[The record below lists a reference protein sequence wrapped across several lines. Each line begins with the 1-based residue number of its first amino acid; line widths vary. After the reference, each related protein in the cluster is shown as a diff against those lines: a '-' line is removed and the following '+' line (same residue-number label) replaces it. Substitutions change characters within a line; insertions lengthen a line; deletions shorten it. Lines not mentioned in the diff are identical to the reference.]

1 MALYLPEQQYN
12 PELTNNYF
20 DYKQSGLLDVLGK
33 DFEQV
38 MYENPMSALGRTI
51 ELYRSKGTGKKLTA
65 DEYKDSFYYREGLEV
80 PDDGI
85 YESEASILAE
95 RYDLRG
101 RRQLIQNSYSGNFF
115 GGATRFGVTMVG
127 SMLDPINVGSA
138 FVPVLRAGTFANMSA
153 QKGKTTARFIKG
165 GVEGFVGASL
175 VEPLVYGAAKYEQD
189 SSYTLADSLLNVTI
203 GSTLGAGLQVGGGAI
218 GDAIRGTSRINQEQ
232 FIRTAVGQL
241 AEGKRVDVEPMLM
254 ADPNVRPAVDSLG
267 PAAPPRE
274 GFEPVPT
281 QRTRKVVNKETGEV
295 TEVAVGLPES
305 LRILN
310 KPPESLLQFI
320 RRMGGVWSE
329 DANIGDIRAIF
340 DKDKSLINKQR
351 EGVQAKDG
359 QKRISK
365 KKLAGGKTLDE
376 MTELLQEAGF
386 YTERPTIRQ
395 VLDDIDAEKR
405 QGRKKYSQ
413 VDADKVAELE
423 AAQARMDE
431 LDQLGID
438 PTGRTDAEINSMIE
452 YDRSLQ
458 ADSDAVPVDVP
469 EGLTE
474 QEFFN
479 LQQRLNE
486 EPEAFPEFE
495 DFQRQMDEMNRID
508 SDFEAETRGIDREIE
523 TLEEAL
529 KSVPEGV
536 IPDDFIDEIQA
547 ARELEAKANTYE
559 SATLAGADCLI
570 GR

>member
-12 PELTNNYF
+12 QELTNNYF
-20 DYKQSGLLDVLGK
+20 DYKQSGLLDVLGA

-51 ELYRSKGTGKKLTA
+51 QLYRNKGTGKKLSA
-65 DEYKDSFYYREGLEV
+65 EEYRDSFYYREGLEV
-80 PDDGI
+80 PSSGI
-85 YESEASILAE
+85 YEGEASILAE
-95 RYDLRG
+95 RYDLRA
-101 RRQLIQNSYSGNFF
+101 RRQLIQNSYSGGFF
-115 GGATRFGVTMVG
+115 GGASRFGVSIVG

-138 FVPVLRAGTFANMSA
+138 FVPVLKAGTFANMSSTY
-153 QKGKTTARFIKG
+153 GRTAARAVKG

-175 VEPLVYGAAKYEQD
+175 VEPLVYGAARYEQD
-189 SSYTLADSLLNVTI
+189 LSYTLADSLLNVTI
-203 GSTLGAGLQVGGGAI
+203 GSAIGAGLQVGGGAI
-218 GDAIRGTSRINQEQ
+218 GDAVRGTKRINQEQ

-241 AEGKRVDVEPMLM
+241 AEGKKVDVEPMLI
-254 ADPNVRPAVDSLG
+254 ADPNVRDSVESLG
-267 PAAPPRE
+267 PTAPPRE
-274 GFEPVPT
+274 GFEPIPA
-281 QRTRKVVNKETGEV
+281 QRTRKVVNKKTGEE
-295 TEVAVGLPES
+295 TEVAFGLPES

-310 KPPESLLQFI
+310 KEPESLLQFI

-329 DANIGDIRAIF
+329 DANAGDIRQIF
-340 DKDKSLINKQR
+340 DKDKSLINKDRGAVQPR
-351 EGVQAKDG
+351 EGK
-359 QKRISK
+359 KRISK

-395 VLDDIDAEKR
+395 LLDDIDAEKR

-413 VDADKVAELE
+413 ADAEKVAEFESAKERMNELE
-423 AAQARMDE
+423 
-431 LDQLGID
+431 QLGID
-438 PTGRTDAEINSMIE
+438 PTGRTDAEINFMIE
-452 YDRSLQ
+452 YDKSLQ
-458 ADSDAVPVDVP
+458 GDSDLVPPDVP

-495 DFQRQMDEMNRID
+495 DFQKQMDEMNRID
-508 SDFEAETRGIDREIE
+508 SDFEAETKGIDNEIE
-523 TLEEAL
+523 MLEQNL
-529 KSVPEGV
+529 NSVPEGV
-536 IPDDFIDEIQA
+536 IPDDFIAEVQA